1 MCDIVQGFVK
11 QGRDEGKADVI
22 RKMLDAKAL
31 TAEQIAS
38 ILKLPV
44 EEVKKIAQ
52 KVPDLA

>member
-1 MCDIVQGFVK
+1 MCDVVERIVNKGIN
-11 QGRDEGKADVI
+11 EGKADVI

-44 EEVKKIAQ
+44 EEVKEIAQ
-52 KVPDLA
+52 KVPELA